1 MGEPSIDSLH
11 DVYEE
16 QLSAARYKA
25 ERDQLWQ
32 RANAL
37 EEWSSE
43 IDDMYRHVFNELVD
57 ETKKARRLGRLV
69 WRLQNRLARAHR
81 REKQLR
87 KGMRE
92 WRDKVIGA
100 PVRTMSAYDL
110 LPEEDLQA
118 LRWVREQGGLD
129 VVKTH
134 AELFQQ
140 LKGERDE
147 LREMCRDY
155 KNHGA
160 YGLMLEY
167 RRVLNGVC
175 KRLGLTDGTGKPEQ
189 DGVIYGELEKRLI
202 PEGYEWPRFED
213 GEPVEAGDEFME
225 RGGVRNAVH
234 YVAVGIDWFEVY
246 GFDGASSRYSKGE
259 RLKRPTVLAADGEP
273 LEVGQTV
280 YHTDTGLE
288 YQIHSINDDGK
299 GAFVYNNS
307 LGQDAAGLHLCHVG
321 NLTHQRPVLD
331 ADGVPIELGDDLY
344 SVEGSLKFHV
354 SNIDR
359 ANGKI
364 ATDAMFALDKWADP
378 KMYTHRAPI
387 LAADGRPIRE
397 GDEVWKVKYGSGP
410 YHVQEVRDGVSVC
423 IAETHRE
430 FRPDELTH
438 ERPESW
444 ERIEEDLGDEMAKQ
458 QCGPISPELACRLAG
473 EFVRRCRTLSERSE

>member
-1 MGEPSIDSLH
+1 
-11 DVYEE
+11 
-16 QLSAARYKA
+16 
-25 ERDQLWQ
+25 
-32 RANAL
+32 
-37 EEWSSE
+37 
-43 IDDMYRHVFNELVD
+43 
-57 ETKKARRLGRLV
+57 
-69 WRLQNRLARAHR
+69 
-81 REKQLR
+81 
-87 KGMRE
+87 
-92 WRDKVIGA
+92 
-100 PVRTMSAYDL
+100 
-110 LPEEDLQA
+110 
-118 LRWVREQGGLD
+118 
-129 VVKTH
+129 
-134 AELFQQ
+134 
-140 LKGERDE
+140 
-147 LREMCRDY
+147 
-155 KNHGA
+155 
-160 YGLMLEY
+160 MLEY

-344 SVEGSLKFHV
+344 SVEGGLKLHV
-354 SNIDR
+354 SIIDKVNCR
-359 ANGKI
+359 I
-364 ATDAMFALDKWADP
+364 ATSAMFALDKWADP
-378 KMYTHRAPI
+378 SMFTHT
-387 LAADGRPIRE
+387 
-397 GDEVWKVKYGSGP
+397 K
-410 YHVQEVRDGVSVC
+410 
-423 IAETHRE
+423 
-430 FRPDELTH
+430 H
-438 ERPESW
+438 EIDSL
-444 ERIEEDLGDEMAKQ
+444 ERIADEIDRLREDVAQHLGDYLYDEDGNDSIQFSMECVAK
-458 QCGPISPELACRLAG
+458 
-473 EFVRRCRTLSERSE
+473 RCRALAYRSE